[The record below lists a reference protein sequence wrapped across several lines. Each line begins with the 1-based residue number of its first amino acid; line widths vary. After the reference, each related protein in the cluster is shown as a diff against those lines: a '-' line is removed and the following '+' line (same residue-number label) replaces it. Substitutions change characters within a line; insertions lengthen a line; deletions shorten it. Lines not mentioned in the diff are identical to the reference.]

1 MGRAYPVRPGEV
13 VLGNAL
19 QRRRRARFGAP
30 GGGRALPGWRRG
42 RRGSTARRGDWS
54 SATSRAL
61 GARFVNRQRL
71 LLGQSRALEPGD
83 VIQLGGVQLKVVAGT
98 PVIPASA
105 PTSALKPAPPPTRAA
120 RARSSTKPRPDPA
133 RTSPAAPP
141 TPGRL
146 PAPFTLE
153 TGTVCRTWDDFLTVS
168 AQRWAALRDELNTGR
183 LAAFLAANRLGAM
196 IPAADAPGTPDER
209 LDAWLATLPTTRTA
223 HPELDVHPETL
234 AIRAVP
240 GGGVTRQ
247 CVRIANTGYRLL
259 RSTTWVE
266 QATTSWIRLPPEFT
280 RVPFVTVE
288 ETDMPVAVEVPEA
301 VDAPLTASLVIEGN
315 GGSRRVEGPDRTATH
330 ARCHP

>member
-1 MGRAYPVRPGEV
+1 MNSPMSDNGWSLEVVRGREVGRAYPVRPGEV

-19 QRRRRARFGAP
+19 NGAAGLDLVLQEGDTNRRMAARQARLDCSARRLVLRDLASP
-30 GGGRALPGWRRG
+30 GG
-42 RRGSTARRGDWS
+42 T
-54 SATSRAL
+54 
-61 GARFVNRQRL
+61 FVNRQRL
-71 LLGQSRALEPGD
+71 PPGQSRALEPGD

-98 PVIPASA
+98 PVNPASA
-105 PTSALKPAPPPTRAA
+105 PTSALKPAPPPTQAA
-120 RARSSTKPRPDPA
+120 RARSSTQPRPDPA
-133 RTSPAAPP
+133 RTSPAAPT

-168 AQRWAALRDELNTGR
+168 AQGWAALRDELTTER

-223 HPELDVHPETL
+223 PPELDVHPETL

-259 RSTTWVE
+259 RSTARVE
-266 QATTSWIRLPPEFT
+266 PATTSWIRLPPEFT
-280 RVPFVTVE
+280 LVPFVTVE
-288 ETDMPVAVEVPEA
+288 ETDLPVEVEVPKA
-301 VDAPLTASLVIEGN
+301 VDALL
-315 GGSRRVEGPDRTATH
+315 RRCQEIT
-330 ARCHP
+330 